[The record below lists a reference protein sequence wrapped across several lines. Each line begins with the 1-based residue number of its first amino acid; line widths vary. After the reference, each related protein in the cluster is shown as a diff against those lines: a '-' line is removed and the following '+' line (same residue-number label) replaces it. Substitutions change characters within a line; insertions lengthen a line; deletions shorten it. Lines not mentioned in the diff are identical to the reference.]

1 MCALCND
8 HHKWDCR
15 KKGRKTLTEFLKC
28 QEVWSRRS
36 SYTWIIRF
44 RAYAQSHLLS
54 TPSAMATNALVVF
67 LPDKDDEY
75 SMYITSI
82 RDKILCWNF
91 NHCVVHPM
99 GYFLCTLWDWD
110 GKSKRLA
117 KPKSITKEIYR
128 RIIFPVRPAVVGGS
142 LLLSSLISCCFS
154 FYLLR
159 THLFHSILE
168 YLPFPSSAPV
178 WMLCLY
184 VVSALQKILNS
195 HDLHSY
201 QPPFLPFFF
210 QLSFFVVAVVVGT
223 LVSVWNEF
231 IIPARAY
238 ENFNAAACVCKQ
250 HRKNIFH
257 TMQTTI

>member
-1 MCALCND
+1 MD
-8 HHKWDCR
+8 HS
-15 KKGRKTLTEFLKC
+15 F
-28 QEVWSRRS
+28 S
-36 SYTWIIRF
+36 
-44 RAYAQSHLLS
+44 
-54 TPSAMATNALVVF
+54 
-67 LPDKDDEY
+67 
-75 SMYITSI
+75 SI
-82 RDKILCWNF
+82 RSVSFAQYSVCHGNECIGRVFTSPPFATKFSAGI
-91 NHCVVHPM
+91 
-99 GYFLCTLWDWD
+99 
-110 GKSKRLA
+110 
-117 KPKSITKEIYR
+117 SIIALYIRWVIFSALSEIGTANQKEPRSQKASQKKYR
-128 RIIFPVRPAVVGGS
+128 RIIFPVRSAVVGGS